1 MQINKSDY
9 SRVTTLR
16 KGKSKMIDKIIA
28 AFFSVVTFFVSIFY
42 TPTPITPVNPET
54 LPEATIEQTVTVMTY
69 NIYMGGTGEKSPEN
83 RAPLIKQNVE
93 SYNPDSFGMQEVTED
108 WYEMLKEMFPDYGWV
123 GVGRDRDLG
132 GEASPIFYKKDKFEL
147 LDGGTFWLSK
157 TPEKPSRG
165 WDAMF
170 NRVCTYAVLKDKE
183 TGFTYA
189 HFNAHF
195 DHLGVIARQESVA
208 VVTNKIAE
216 IAPDMP
222 VVFTGDL
229 NDNRESNMYSAVIGS
244 GFIDSRDLS
253 GSDDVGETYHGYSE
267 ITKKELDYIF
277 VNAFVKSV
285 NSYEVNRE
293 KLNGIYPSDHH
304 PVVSEITLFN

>member
-1 MQINKSDY
+1 MKKE
-9 SRVTTLR
+9 R
-16 KGKSKMIDKIIA
+16 KIKMIDKIIA
-28 AFFSVVTFFVSIFY
+28 AFFAVVTFFLSMFY
-42 TPTPITPVNPET
+42 TPTPVTPVNPES
-54 LPEATIEQTVTVMTY
+54 LPEATLEQTVTVLTY

-93 SYNPDSFGMQEVTED
+93 KYNPDSFGMQEVTEA
-108 WYEMLKEMFPDYGWV
+108 WYEMLKGTFPDYGYV
-123 GVGRDRDLG
+123 GVGRARDLG

-147 LDGGTFWLSK
+147 VDGGTFWLSK

-195 DHLGVIARQESVA
+195 DHLGVVARQESVA
-208 VVTNKIAE
+208 VVTKKISE

-229 NDNRESNMYSAVIGS
+229 NENMESDMYSSVIAS
-244 GFIDSRDLS
+244 GFRDTRVLS
-253 GSDDVGETYHGYSE
+253 GSEDSDGTFHGYSDLT
-267 ITKKELDYIF
+267 TKDLPIDFIF
-277 VNAFVKSV
+277 VNDYAKSV
-285 NSYEVNRE
+285 ESYTVDRE

-304 PVVSEITLFN
+304 AVASTFKLFN

>member
-1 MQINKSDY
+1 
-9 SRVTTLR
+9 
-16 KGKSKMIDKIIA
+16 MIDKIIA
-28 AFFSVVTFFVSIFY
+28 AFFSVVTFVLSFFY

-54 LPEATIEQTVTVMTY
+54 LPEASIEQTVTVMTY
-69 NIYMGGTGEKSPEN
+69 NIYMGGSGEKSPEN

-93 SYNPDSFGMQEVTED
+93 KYDPDSFGMQEVTED

-132 GEASPIFYKKDKFEL
+132 GEASPIFYKKDKYEL

-208 VVTNKIAE
+208 VVTAKIAE
-216 IAPDMP
+216 IAPNMP

-229 NDNRESNMYSAVIGS
+229 NENPESDMYSAILQS
-244 GFIDSRDLS
+244 GFRDSRTVS
-253 GSDDVGETYHGYSE
+253 GTSDNDSTFHGYSDL
-267 ITKKELDYIF
+267 TAKKLPIDYIF
-277 VNAFVKSV
+277 VNDFAKSV
-285 NSYEVNRE
+285 NSYTVDRE
-293 KLNGIYPSDHH
+293 MLNGIYPSDHH

>member
-1 MQINKSDY
+1 
-9 SRVTTLR
+9 
-16 KGKSKMIDKIIA
+16 MIDKIIA
-28 AFFSVVTFFVSIFY
+28 AFFSVVTFILSFFY
-42 TPTPITPVNPET
+42 TPSAITPVNPET
-54 LPEATIEQTVTVMTY
+54 LPEASIEQTVTVMTY

-83 RAPLIKQNVE
+83 RAPLILENVTKY
-93 SYNPDSFGMQEVTED
+93 SPDSFGMQEVTED
-108 WYEMLKEMFPDYGWV
+108 WYEMLKEMFPDYGYV
-123 GVGRDRDLG
+123 GVGRDKDLG

-157 TPEKPSRG
+157 TPEKPSKG

-208 VVTNKIAE
+208 VVTAKIAE

-229 NDNRESNMYSAVIGS
+229 NENQESDMYSAVIES
-244 GFIDSRDLS
+244 GFKDSRVLS
-253 GSDDVGETYHGYSE
+253 GSEDSEGTFHGYSDL
-267 ITKKELDYIF
+267 TAKKLPIDYIF
-277 VNAFVKSV
+277 VNAFAKSV
-285 NSYEVNRE
+285 NSYTVDRNQ
-293 KLNGIYPSDHH
+293 LNGIYPSDHH
-304 PVVSEITLFN
+304 PVISEITLFN

>member
-1 MQINKSDY
+1 MKKK
-9 SRVTTLR
+9 R
-16 KGKSKMIDKIIA
+16 KIKMIDKIIA
-28 AFFSVVTFFVSIFY
+28 AFFAVVTFFLSFFY
-42 TPTPITPVNPET
+42 TPTPVTPVNPES
-54 LPEATIEQTVTVMTY
+54 LPEATLEQTVKVMTY
-69 NIYMGGTGEKSPEN
+69 NIYMGGTGEKAPEN

-93 SYNPDSFGMQEVTED
+93 KYDPDSFGMQEVTEE
-108 WYEMLKEMFPDYGWV
+108 WYERLKGMFPDYGYI
-123 GVGRDRDLG
+123 GVGRDKDLG
-132 GEASPIFYKKDKFEL
+132 GEASPIFYKKDRYEL
-147 LDGGTFWLSK
+147 VDGGTFWLSK
-157 TPEKPSRG
+157 TPEKPSKG

-208 VVTNKIAE
+208 VVTKKVAE

-229 NDNRESNMYSAVIGS
+229 NENMESDMYSSVIAS
-244 GFIDSRDLS
+244 GFRDSRVLS
-253 GSDDVGETYHGYSE
+253 GSEDSDGTFHGYSDL
-267 ITKKELDYIF
+267 TAKELPIDFIF
-277 VNAFVKSV
+277 VNDYAKSV
-285 NSYEVNRE
+285 ESYTVDRE

-304 PVVSEITLFN
+304 AVASTLVLFN

>member
-1 MQINKSDY
+1 
-9 SRVTTLR
+9 
-16 KGKSKMIDKIIA
+16 MIDKIIA
-28 AFFSVVTFFVSIFY
+28 AFFAFVTFVLSFFY
-42 TPTPITPVNPET
+42 TPTPVTPVNPET
-54 LPEATIEQTVTVMTY
+54 LPEAKLEQSVTVMTY
-69 NIYMGGTGEKSPEN
+69 NIYMGGTGEKAPEN
-83 RAPLIKQNVE
+83 RAPLVKQNVE
-93 SYNPDSFGMQEVTED
+93 KFNPDSFGMQEVTEE
-108 WYEMLKEMFPDYGWV
+108 WYEILKKIFPDYGYI
-123 GVGRDRDLG
+123 GKGRAKDFG

-147 LDGGTFWLSK
+147 VDGGTFWLSK
-157 TPEKPSRG
+157 TPEKPSKG

-208 VVTNKIAE
+208 VVTKKIAE

-229 NDNRESNMYSAVIGS
+229 NENMESDMYKSVIAS
-244 GFIDSRDLS
+244 GFADARVLS
-253 GSDDVGETYHGYSE
+253 GSEDNEGTFHGYSAL
-267 ITKKELDYIF
+267 TAKELPIDFIF
-277 VNAFVKSV
+277 ANAFVKSV
-285 NSYEVNRE
+285 SSYSVDRN

-304 PVVSEITLFN
+304 PVASTLVLFN

>member
-1 MQINKSDY
+1 
-9 SRVTTLR
+9 
-16 KGKSKMIDKIIA
+16 MIDKIIA
-28 AFFSVVTFFVSIFY
+28 AFFAIVTFFLSFFY
-42 TPTPITPVNPET
+42 TPTPVTPVNPET
-54 LPEATIEQTVTVMTY
+54 LPEATLEQTVTVMTY
-69 NIYMGGTGEKSPEN
+69 NIYMGGTGEKAPEN

-93 SYNPDSFGMQEVTED
+93 KYNPDSFGMQEVTEE
-108 WYEMLKEMFPDYGWV
+108 WYERLKGMFPDYGYI
-123 GVGRDRDLG
+123 GVGRDKDLG
-132 GEASPIFYKKDKFEL
+132 GEASPIFYKKDKYEL
-147 LDGGTFWLSK
+147 VDGGTFWLSK
-157 TPEKPSRG
+157 TPEKPSKG

-208 VVTNKIAE
+208 VVTKKIAE

-229 NDNRESNMYSAVIGS
+229 NENMESDMYSSVIAS
-244 GFIDSRDLS
+244 GFRDSRVLS
-253 GSDDVGETYHGYSE
+253 GSEDCDGTFHGYSDL
-267 ITKKELDYIF
+267 TTKELPIDFIF
-277 VNAFVKSV
+277 VNDYAKSV
-285 NSYEVNRE
+285 ESYTVDRE

-304 PVVSEITLFN
+304 AVASTLVLFN

>member
-1 MQINKSDY
+1 MKKK
-9 SRVTTLR
+9 R
-16 KGKSKMIDKIIA
+16 KIKMIDKIIA
-28 AFFSVVTFFVSIFY
+28 AFFAVVTFFLSFFY
-42 TPTPITPVNPET
+42 TPTPVTPVNPES
-54 LPEATIEQTVTVMTY
+54 LPEATLEQTVKVMTY
-69 NIYMGGTGEKSPEN
+69 NIYMGGTGEKAPEN

-93 SYNPDSFGMQEVTED
+93 KYDPDSFGMQEVTEE
-108 WYEMLKEMFPDYGWV
+108 WYERLKEMFPDYGYI
-123 GVGRDRDLG
+123 GVGRDKDLG
-132 GEASPIFYKKDKFEL
+132 GEASPIFYKKDRYEL
-147 LDGGTFWLSK
+147 VDGGTFWLSK
-157 TPEKPSRG
+157 TPEKPSKG

-208 VVTNKIAE
+208 VVTKKVTE

-229 NDNRESNMYSAVIGS
+229 NENMESDMYSSVIAS
-244 GFIDSRDLS
+244 GFRDSRVLS
-253 GSDDVGETYHGYSE
+253 GSEDSDGTFHGYSDL
-267 ITKKELDYIF
+267 TTKELPIDFIF
-277 VNAFVKSV
+277 VNDYAKSV
-285 NSYEVNRE
+285 ESYTVDRE

-304 PVVSEITLFN
+304 AVASTLVLFN

>member
-1 MQINKSDY
+1 
-9 SRVTTLR
+9 
-16 KGKSKMIDKIIA
+16 MIDKIIA
-28 AFFSVVTFFVSIFY
+28 AFFAVVTFFLSFFY
-42 TPTPITPVNPET
+42 TPTPVTPVNPES
-54 LPEATIEQTVTVMTY
+54 LPEATLEQTVKVMTY
-69 NIYMGGTGEKSPEN
+69 NIYMGGTGEKAPEN

-93 SYNPDSFGMQEVTED
+93 KYDPDSFGMQEVTEE
-108 WYEMLKEMFPDYGWV
+108 WYERLKEMFPDYGYI
-123 GVGRDRDLG
+123 GVGRDKDLG
-132 GEASPIFYKKDKFEL
+132 GEASPIFYKKDRYEL
-147 LDGGTFWLSK
+147 VDGGTFWLSK
-157 TPEKPSRG
+157 TPEKPSKG

-208 VVTNKIAE
+208 VVTKKVTE

-229 NDNRESNMYSAVIGS
+229 NENMESDMYSSVIAS
-244 GFIDSRDLS
+244 GFRDSRVLS
-253 GSDDVGETYHGYSE
+253 GSEDSDGTFHGYSDL
-267 ITKKELDYIF
+267 TTKELPIDFIF
-277 VNAFVKSV
+277 VNDYAKSV
-285 NSYEVNRE
+285 ESYTVDRE

-304 PVVSEITLFN
+304 AVASTLVLFN

>member
-1 MQINKSDY
+1 
-9 SRVTTLR
+9 
-16 KGKSKMIDKIIA
+16 MIDKIIA
-28 AFFSVVTFFVSIFY
+28 AFFSVVTFILSFFY
-42 TPTPITPVNPET
+42 TPSAITPVNPDT
-54 LPEATIEQTVTVMTY
+54 LPEASIEQTVTVMTY

-83 RAPLIKQNVE
+83 RAPLILENVTKY
-93 SYNPDSFGMQEVTED
+93 SPDSFGMQEVTEE
-108 WYEMLKEMFPDYGWV
+108 WYEMLKEMFPDYGYV
-123 GVGRDRDLG
+123 GVGRDKDLG
-132 GEASPIFYKKDKFEL
+132 GEASPIFYKKDKYEL

-157 TPEKPSRG
+157 TPEKPSKG

-208 VVTNKIAE
+208 VVTAKIAE

-229 NDNRESNMYSAVIGS
+229 NENRESDMYSAVIES
-244 GFIDSRDLS
+244 GFKDSRVLS
-253 GSDDVGETYHGYSE
+253 GSEDSEGTFHGYSDLT
-267 ITKKELDYIF
+267 TKKLPIDYIF
-277 VNAFVKSV
+277 VNAFAKSV
-285 NSYEVNRE
+285 NSYTVDRNQ
-293 KLNGIYPSDHH
+293 LNGIYPSDHH
-304 PVVSEITLFN
+304 PVISEITLFN

>member
-1 MQINKSDY
+1 
-9 SRVTTLR
+9 
-16 KGKSKMIDKIIA
+16 MIDKIIA
-28 AFFSVVTFFVSIFY
+28 AFFAVVTFFLSFFY
-42 TPTPITPVNPET
+42 TPTPVTPVNPES
-54 LPEATIEQTVTVMTY
+54 LPEATLEQTVKVMTY
-69 NIYMGGTGEKSPEN
+69 NIYMGGTGEKAPEN

-93 SYNPDSFGMQEVTED
+93 KYDPDSFGMQEVTEE
-108 WYEMLKEMFPDYGWV
+108 WYERLKEMFPDYGYI
-123 GVGRDRDLG
+123 GDGRARDLG
-132 GEASPIFYKKDKFEL
+132 GEASPIFYKKDRYEL
-147 LDGGTFWLSK
+147 VDGGTFWLSK
-157 TPEKPSRG
+157 TPEKPSKG

-208 VVTNKIAE
+208 VVTKKVAE

-229 NDNRESNMYSAVIGS
+229 NENMESDMYSSVIAS
-244 GFIDSRDLS
+244 GFRDSRVLS
-253 GSDDVGETYHGYSE
+253 GSEDSDGTFHGYSDL
-267 ITKKELDYIF
+267 TTKELPIDFIF
-277 VNAFVKSV
+277 VNDYAKSV
-285 NSYEVNRE
+285 ESYTVDRE

-304 PVVSEITLFN
+304 AVASTLVLFN

>member
-1 MQINKSDY
+1 
-9 SRVTTLR
+9 
-16 KGKSKMIDKIIA
+16 MIDKIIA
-28 AFFSVVTFFVSIFY
+28 AFFSVVTFFLSIFY

-54 LPEATIEQTVTVMTY
+54 LPEASIEQTVTVMTY

-83 RAPLIKQNVE
+83 RAPLILENVTKY
-93 SYNPDSFGMQEVTED
+93 SPDSFGMQEVTED
-108 WYEMLKEMFPDYGWV
+108 WYEMLKEMFPDYGYV

-132 GEASPIFYKKDKFEL
+132 GEASPIFYKKDKYEL
-147 LDGGTFWLSK
+147 LNGGTFWLSK
-157 TPEKPSRG
+157 TPEKPSKG

-170 NRVCTYAVLKDKE
+170 NRVCTYAILKDKD

-208 VVTNKIAE
+208 VVTAKIAE
-216 IAPDMP
+216 IAPNMP

-229 NDNRESNMYSAVIGS
+229 NENQESEMYSAVIES
-244 GFIDSRDLS
+244 GFKDSRVLS
-253 GSDDVGETYHGYSE
+253 GSEDNDGTFHGYSDLT
-267 ITKKELDYIF
+267 TKKLPIDYIF
-277 VNAFVKSV
+277 VNAFAKSV
-285 NSYEVNRE
+285 NSYTVDRN

-304 PVVSEITLFN
+304 PVISEITLFN